1 MSWTHGYYGGVK
13 PQPSERDRYDEVKE
27 EVISDVWEFSIAQAQ
42 DYAST
47 PELKKSLQDLVYSIS
62 ESILHN
68 DKVSK
73 MYHDSKA
80 NRLTSGNL

>member
-1 MSWTHGYYGGVK
+1 MTHGYYGGVRVN
-13 PQPSERDRYDEVKE
+13 PSQMDTYEQVKE

-47 PELKKSLQDLVYSIS
+47 PELKDSLQELVYSIS

-68 DKVSK
+68 DKISK
-73 MYHDSKA
+73 MYQDSKGKGA
-80 NRLTSGNL
+80 INAE

>member
-1 MSWTHGYYGGVK
+1 MSFSEGYYGGMK
-13 PQPSERDRYDEVKE
+13 ANPSRMDSYDKAKE
-27 EVISDVWEFSIAQAQ
+27 EVISDVWGFSIAKAQ

-47 PELKKSLQDLVYSIS
+47 PELRKSLQELVYSIS

-73 MYHDSKA
+73 MYHDSKGKGVS
-80 NRLTSGNL
+80 NVE